1 MKSLKDIILEKLFIN
16 QNFII
21 NEKLIINKN
30 IKINH
35 KEYDE
40 NDDYKLPIKGK
51 YGNIYQWFSWWKYLW
66 DKGPMTKQ
74 VIYDHFALNSNSKY
88 AETFTWLRKHNIIV
102 YNRKL
107 KVLEAIDPEE
117 WKK

>member
-1 MKSLKDIILEKLFIN
+1 MKNLKDIILEKL
-16 QNFII
+16 
-21 NEKLIINKN
+21 IINKN
-30 IKINH
+30 TKVNIH

-40 NDDYKLPIKGK
+40 NDDYKLPVKGK
-51 YGNIYQWFSWWKYLW
+51 HGNIYQWFSWWKYLW

-74 VIYDHFALNSNSKY
+74 ELVYDHFGLNTNSKY

-117 WKK
+117 WKN